1 METKNVVKKQ
11 WWKGR
16 WTAGKER
23 KKLEQQLETL
33 EATDE
38 KHKAAL
44 DAVEQTTKI
53 RNMNIDTALK
63 VATGIG
69 GLLLAIYVGKASVEI
84 DHSGE
89 IPHNRT
95 SQNFFSKLPRL
106 F

>member
-1 METKNVVKKQ
+1 METKNVAKKE

-16 WTAGKER
+16 WKIGKER

-33 EATDE
+33 EATDD
-38 KHKAAL
+38 KHKSAL
-44 DAVEQTTKI
+44 DAIEQTTKI
-53 RNMNIDTALK
+53 RNMNIETALK

-89 IPHNRT
+89 ISHNRT
-95 SQNFFSKLPRL
+95 SQGFFNKLPRM

>member
-1 METKNVVKKQ
+1 METNEIAKKQ

-16 WTAGKER
+16 WTVGKER
-23 KKLEQQLETL
+23 KKLERQLETL

-38 KHKAAL
+38 KHKKAL

-53 RNMNIDTALK
+53 RNLNVDTALK
-63 VATGIG
+63 VLTGVG